1 MTVESVSTI
10 DGYTAWAEPVEAQT
24 IRLKTPDKEEE
35 PMPEAPL
42 VTPQPQTEGGES
54 CRRVLTGHGSVGS
67 EYDLLFCTKH
77 SMLETV
83 TRKLPA
89 SEAIDAWKD
98 AVNSG
103 YDALAEKAGAETA
116 ALIHI
121 DQLLFF
127 QQLDAYQSMLTQAF
141 GEEKA
146 GEITLQHLRER
157 SNDLCYALH
166 HAPAERPDSILRT
179 GIPVLAAKGE
189 RAEAC
194 GRTIEP
200 IAGGY
205 HVTQTVCRTHDF
217 ITSRLGLRLTDAS
230 MEEKT
235 AAFEDAGKLW
245 MSLLMKESN
254 TLYAGLTDEGKS
266 AMSASLS
273 LFQSWL
279 TARRNVLLALYPSN
293 PSVAAELFSNTVRSY
308 VLDLEV
314 LIK

>member
-1 MTVESVSTI
+1 
-10 DGYTAWAEPVEAQT
+10 
-24 IRLKTPDKEEE
+24 
-35 PMPEAPL
+35 
-42 VTPQPQTEGGES
+42 
-54 CRRVLTGHGSVGS
+54 
-67 EYDLLFCTKH
+67 
-77 SMLETV
+77 MLETV

-127 QQLDAYQSMLTQAF
+127 QQLDAYQSMLTEVF

-146 GEITLQHLRER
+146 GETILQHLRER

-235 AAFEDAGKLW
+235 AAFEDAG
-245 MSLLMKESN
+245 
-254 TLYAGLTDEGKS
+254 YAGLTDEGKS

-279 TARRNVLLALYPSN
+279 TARRNVLLALYPGN

-314 LIK
+314 LMK

>member
-1 MTVESVSTI
+1 
-10 DGYTAWAEPVEAQT
+10 
-24 IRLKTPDKEEE
+24 
-35 PMPEAPL
+35 
-42 VTPQPQTEGGES
+42 
-54 CRRVLTGHGSVGS
+54 
-67 EYDLLFCTKH
+67 
-77 SMLETV
+77 MLETV

-127 QQLDAYQSMLTQAF
+127 QQLDAYQSMLTEVF

-146 GEITLQHLRER
+146 GETILQHLRER

-279 TARRNVLLALYPSN
+279 TARRNVLLALYPGN

-314 LIK
+314 LMK